1 MIRTNTAENSAMTVV
16 IRTKTTENNAKLDM
30 FDPKQYQIDSKP
42 NMTCAK
48 TAEIGAKPDMTRA
61 NTSENGAKPVM
72 IRAKTA
78 ENCSN
83 PDMIHTRTLENGI
96 RVKKRNLKT
105 IKRKMYLTDGQN
117 PVANK
122 NYISIGVSV
131 RTNNRTARNNSI
143 GVRQESNPQSPTA
156 YSSVRY
162 GQV

>member
-1 MIRTNTAENSAMTVV
+1 MIDSRQYENNTRPDMIRTNTAENSAMTVV
-16 IRTKTTENNAKLDM
+16 IHTKTTENNAKLDM
-30 FDPKQYQIDSKP
+30 FDPKQYHIDPKP
-42 NMTCAK
+42 NMTCVK
-48 TAEIGAKPDMTRA
+48 TVEIGAKPD
-61 NTSENGAKPVM
+61 M

-78 ENCSN
+78 ENYSN

-96 RVKKRNLKT
+96 RVKKWNLKT

-131 RTNNRTARNNSI
+131 RTNKRTARNN
-143 GVRQESNPQSPTA
+143 GGAARQENRPQSATA

-162 GQV
+162 GQC